1 MSGSSTP
8 PTQDHDPEYDRNNDN
23 IPQDITYGLLWR
35 AGSAEAAGILRGCGD
50 VASST
55 DEAAVKDVTDPRGC
69 GEDERWKLEEKLEGE
84 CGDMEDDEVP
94 TITEPAEFHRKLI
107 RGEWTSCATDEVFPY
122 NFGMACGNWGGIVRT
137 IKRSRS
143 TCFGTLSNTLVIVSA
158 PKKWKQTFARI

>member
-1 MSGSSTP
+1 M
-8 PTQDHDPEYDRNNDN
+8 TQGNYDRNIGN
-23 IPQDITYGLLWR
+23 IPLDIRYNLLWR
-35 AGSAEAAGILRGCGD
+35 AGAEEEDRRRRGCGG

-55 DEAAVKDVTDPRGC
+55 DEAAVKDVTDPRGG

-122 NFGMACGNWGGIVRT
+122 NFGVACGNWGGIVRT

>member
-1 MSGSSTP
+1 M
-8 PTQDHDPEYDRNNDN
+8 TQGNYDRNIGN
-23 IPQDITYGLLWR
+23 IPLDIRYGLLWR
-35 AGSAEAAGILRGCGD
+35 AGAEEAAGIRRGCGG

-107 RGEWTSCATDEVFPY
+107 RGRWTSCATDEVFPF
-122 NFGMACGNWGGIVRT
+122 NFGMACGNWGGE
-137 IKRSRS
+137 
-143 TCFGTLSNTLVIVSA
+143 L
-158 PKKWKQTFARI
+158 